1 MRPTKAL
8 QHFIAERA
16 HVQGTIKIPA
26 ASHPTPRRPHGAARP
41 SAGAALVLASY
52 IPLKK
57 VTT

>member
-8 QHFIAERA
+8 QHFIAVRA
-16 HVQGTIKIPA
+16 HVHGTIKIPGTP
-26 ASHPTPRRPHGAARP
+26 HPTARRPHGAGRP
-41 SAGAALVLASY
+41 SADAALVLASH